1 MQKKRPSATMARKAR
16 EPMIPPMSAGV
27 LMPPPEEDPPLPD
40 VELEDWAEADRRSVP
55 VPKLKRVNRDVR

>member
-1 MQKKRPSATMARKAR
+1 
-16 EPMIPPMSAGV
+16 MIPPMSAGV